1 MGTILDNDD
10 YDMPFTRILKLYFKS
25 RL

>member
-10 YDMPFTRILKLYFKS
+10 YDMPFTLILVY
-25 RL
+25 